1 MLFSSKFIIIIR
13 SRALTFG
20 YRSIVFE
27 KIDKTHKFIYHK
39 YERARAARLAHERPK
54 EENMSNYWITTEA
67 TADFPES
74 LMKEDF
80 AIIPMSYT
88 VKGEFFDGADKKLTP
103 KQFYDACREA

>member
-1 MLFSSKFIIIIR
+1 
-13 SRALTFG
+13 
-20 YRSIVFE
+20 
-27 KIDKTHKFIYHK
+27 
-39 YERARAARLAHERPK
+39 
-54 EENMSNYWITTEA
+54 MSNYWITTEA

-103 KQFYDACREA
+103 KQFYDACRATT